1 MMALRTCNSASARLR
16 NSLLLLLGLLWLS
29 PTAHAQDT
37 LRVELGDSVQVTL
50 PKKEK
55 EQRKGVFRGV
65 AVGADIVG
73 PIMKAFGSEWAL
85 MEVVARVNLKEK
97 FFPIAEVGL
106 GVADHEGRD
115 IDNRFNVHAPYF
127 RVGMDYNINKN
138 TRGNRLFAGVRY
150 GISAFNYDLTSPT
163 PLTDP
168 VWKTSQPF
176 NYESMRAT
184 AQWAEVLF
192 GLETRIWKM
201 VRVGWDV
208 RFKFRITQTTGEVG
222 PPWFIP
228 GFGKND
234 TSGWGGTFKV
244 MVEL

>member
-55 EQRKGVFRGV
+55 EKRKGVFRGV

-97 FFPIAEVGL
+97 FFPIQPLQRARPVLPRGHGL
-106 GVADHEGRD
+106 
-115 IDNRFNVHAPYF
+115 
-127 RVGMDYNINKN
+127 
-138 TRGNRLFAGVRY
+138 
-150 GISAFNYDLTSPT
+150 
-163 PLTDP
+163 
-168 VWKTSQPF
+168 
-176 NYESMRAT
+176 
-184 AQWAEVLF
+184 
-192 GLETRIWKM
+192 
-201 VRVGWDV
+201 
-208 RFKFRITQTTGEVG
+208 
-222 PPWFIP
+222 
-228 GFGKND
+228 
-234 TSGWGGTFKV
+234 
-244 MVEL
+244 

>member
-1 MMALRTCNSASARLR
+1 M
-16 NSLLLLLGLLWLS
+16 
-29 PTAHAQDT
+29 
-37 LRVELGDSVQVTL
+37 
-50 PKKEK
+50 
-55 EQRKGVFRGV
+55 
-65 AVGADIVG
+65 
-73 PIMKAFGSEWAL
+73 
-85 MEVVARVNLKEK
+85 
-97 FFPIAEVGL
+97 
-106 GVADHEGRD
+106 ADHEGRD

-228 GFGKND
+228 GYGPRKGSLGLSLGFYYTLPIRSKAKAKAIDEPN
-234 TSGWGGTFKV
+234 GTTTTTNQ
-244 MVEL
+244 